1 MKPTFRQSVLMAS
14 MMAISTATMA
24 AATPEQVAALGNTL
38 TPVGAE
44 KAGNAAGTIPE
55 WTGGLSTD
63 AAPVSE
69 NGFVSNPFAEDKP
82 LFVIT
87 AQNYQQYADNLA
99 PGQIAMFE
107 RYPETFKMPVY
118 ESRRSVSMPDAVYS
132 ATRDNAANTKLV
144 ADGYGLENYK
154 LANAFPIPANG
165 LEVVWN
171 HITRFRGEAFQRV
184 VVQATP
190 QVNGSYTIVR
200 FNEDYVIPQ
209 GLADFTPGTMD
220 NILYYFKQ
228 QVTDPSRLAGNV
240 LLVHETINQVE
251 TPRMAW
257 IYNAGQRRVRRAPQ
271 VSYDGPGTAADGM
284 RTSDNLDMYNGA
296 PDRYN
301 WELKGKKEMYIAYNS
316 YKLGSP
322 EQQYSDIIQAG
333 HLNSDLT
340 RYELHRV
347 WEVEAT
353 VKPDQRHIYAKRH
366 MFVDEDSWQAA
377 HIDHYDGRDTMW
389 RIAEAHSLHRY
400 KDQVPGYAAETL
412 YDVLAGR
419 YLVMGLSNEEES
431 GYNYQHQAS
440 ASDFTPAALRQAG
453 VR

>member
-14 MMAISTATMA
+14 MMAINTATMA

-55 WTGGLSTD
+55 WTGGLPTD